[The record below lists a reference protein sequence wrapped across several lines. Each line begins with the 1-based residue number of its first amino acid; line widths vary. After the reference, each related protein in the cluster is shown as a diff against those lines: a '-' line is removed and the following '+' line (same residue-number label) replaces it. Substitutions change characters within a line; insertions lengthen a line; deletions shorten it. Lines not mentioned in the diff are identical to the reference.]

1 MREPMPRRV
10 AMNRDPAPPG
20 PAPTSPSSSLLQN
33 LRQELAAR
41 TPFAQMA
48 PEHVDRFISGSQQ
61 AYFAPGET
69 VLSPAS
75 GPVKHLYYVRRGSVS
90 GRRGLADAAGG
101 FEYEAGD
108 LFPVGAALGQRPVTA
123 TYTAEA
129 DTFCLLLP
137 AEQMQALAAASTAF
151 GDYLNRRVAQFL
163 DLSRRAVQANYAS
176 QTLAE
181 QSLEAPLGT
190 LARRTPASVTPD
202 TPLQQALTL
211 MHERRIGSVL
221 VSDAAGAA
229 LGILT
234 RHDVL
239 GRVTLPQRPL
249 STPIREVMTTPLQ
262 TLTTSHTAQDAA
274 LLMSRRGIRHV
285 PVVED
290 GRVVSIVSERDLFA
304 LQRLSLK
311 HVSTSIRAATDLD
324 ALRAQ
329 AGAIRR
335 LARNLL
341 GQGVHARQLTE
352 LISHLNDILVEQLV
366 GLVAAR
372 RGVDLKRACWLAF
385 GSEGRA
391 EQTIATDQDNGL
403 VFESD
408 DPERDRPA
416 WLAFAREVNEGLD
429 HCGYPLCKGNVMASN
444 PQCCLTPAEWEHR
457 FEHWMEHGAPEDLLN
472 ASIYFDLRGVA
483 GRLELAD
490 PLRALIV
497 RRAAALP
504 RFMKQLAL
512 NALSR
517 RPPLNWRGSI
527 EPRDDGGRKVVDLKL
542 QGTAIFVD
550 AARLYA
556 LAHGIAATSTRARLE
571 GVAREIGIEPQEGEA
586 WISAFEVLQ
595 SLRLQVQ
602 LAAGGASGE
611 GVPEAERANLID
623 VDSLNDIDR
632 RMLRESMRVARRLQ
646 QRMELDYQR

>member
-1 MREPMPRRV
+1 MNREPAPPTGHP
-10 AMNRDPAPPG
+10 PAPPG
-20 PAPTSPSSSLLQN
+20 TTPSPSLLHN
-33 LRQELAAR
+33 LRLELSAR
-41 TPFAQMA
+41 APFSQMSA
-48 PEHVDRFISGSQQ
+48 EHVDRFIARSQQ

-69 VLSPAS
+69 VLSPAH
-75 GPVKHLYYVRRGSVS
+75 GPVGHLYLIRRGSVS
-90 GRRGLADAAGG
+90 GRSGLAEAAGG

-108 LFPVGAALGQRPVTA
+108 LFPVGATLGHRPVTA

-137 AEQMQALAAASTAF
+137 AAEMQALASASTAF
-151 GDYLNRRVAQFL
+151 GDFLNRRVAQFL
-163 DLSRRAVQANYAS
+163 DLSRRAVQASYAS

-190 LARRTPASVTPD
+190 LPRRTPATVPPE
-202 TPLQQALTL
+202 TPLQQALSL

-221 VSDAAGAA
+221 VADEAGGA

-239 GRVTLPQRPL
+239 GRVTLPQRSL

-262 TLTTSHTAQDAA
+262 TLTTSHTALDAA

-285 PVVED
+285 PVVEE
-290 GRVVSIVSERDLFA
+290 GRVVNIVSERDLFA

-311 HVSTSIRAATDLD
+311 HVSTAIRAAADLES
-324 ALRAQ
+324 LRTQ

-366 GLVAAR
+366 AQVAER
-372 RGVDLKRACWLAF
+372 RGVDLRRACWLAF
-385 GSEGRA
+385 GSEGRS

-408 DPERDRPA
+408 EPERDRPA

-429 HCGYPLCKGNVMASN
+429 VCGYPLCKGNVMASN
-444 PQCCLTPAEWEHR
+444 PACCLTPAEWAQR
-457 FEHWMEHGAPEDLLN
+457 FENWMEHGAPEDLLN

-483 GRLELAD
+483 GRTELAA
-490 PLRALIV
+490 PLRELIV

-517 RPPLNWRGSI
+517 RPPLNWRGAL
-527 EPRDDGGRKVVDLKL
+527 EPHEADGRKVIDLKL
-542 QGTAIFVD
+542 QGTAVFVD

-556 LAHGIAATSTRARLE
+556 LAHGLPATSTRARLE
-571 GVAREIGIEPQEGEA
+571 GAARQMGVEPQEGEA
-586 WISAFEVLQ
+586 WVSGFEFLQ

-602 LAAGGASGE
+602 LVAGSAEAA
-611 GVPEAERANLID
+611 PPAERANLIELGA
-623 VDSLNDIDR
+623 LNDIDR
-632 RMLRESMRVARRLQ
+632 RMLKESMRVARSLQ
-646 QRMELDYQR
+646 QRLEMDYQR